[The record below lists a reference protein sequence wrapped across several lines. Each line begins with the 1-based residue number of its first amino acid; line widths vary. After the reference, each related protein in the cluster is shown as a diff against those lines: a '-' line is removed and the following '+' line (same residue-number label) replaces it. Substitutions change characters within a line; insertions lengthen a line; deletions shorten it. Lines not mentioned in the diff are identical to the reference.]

1 MILLSRNAHQIKYIY
16 SSTSHLGKQVLGYL
30 KGAKKDVEA
39 IDISKE
45 NIGDSKWIEVAE
57 NLEIPL
63 GELFQSSNSDLSKTG
78 DTDDFDTKH
87 WLKLIGE
94 HPELLN
100 RPILIHGETVKLIS
114 NRSQILHF
122 FGVDSAGLEKTMAHE
137 SPTISSTTEN
147 ENFI

>member
-1 MILLSRNAHQIKYIY
+1 MTLLARDTNQITFIY

-30 KGAKKDVEA
+30 KGTKKDVET

-45 NIGDSKWIEVAE
+45 TIGDSLWIELAE
-57 NLEIPL
+57 NLNVSL
-63 GELFQSSNSDLSKTG
+63 GELFQTSNVDSSKTG
-78 DTDDFDTKH
+78 DTSDFETKD

-94 HPELLN
+94 YPELLN
-100 RPILIHGETVKLIS
+100 RPILVNGDIVKLIS
-114 NRSQILHF
+114 NRSQILQF

-137 SPTISSTTEN
+137 PPTTSSTTEN

>member
-1 MILLSRNAHQIKYIY
+1 MTLLARDTNQITFIY

-30 KGAKKDVEA
+30 KGAKKDVET

-45 NIGDSKWIEVAE
+45 TLGDSLWIELAE
-57 NLEIPL
+57 NLNVPL
-63 GELFQSSNSDLSKTG
+63 GELFQTSNVDSSKTG
-78 DTDDFDTKH
+78 DTSDFETKD

-94 HPELLN
+94 YPELLN
-100 RPILIHGETVKLIS
+100 RPILVNGDTMKLIS
-114 NRSQILHF
+114 NRSQILQF

-137 SPTISSTTEN
+137 PPTTSSTTEN